1 MPTVKQVSSRN
12 ARQQWREMLDLVMAG
27 DSDIAIMR
35 YGKPVAVLIPA
46 KDYEALANALD
57 ELRMGRL
64 AEEIY
69 EEYLANRESATP
81 YEDVRAELFDES

>member
-1 MPTVKQVSSRN
+1 VKQVSSRN

-46 KDYEALANALD
+46 EDYKALANALD
-57 ELRMGRL
+57 ELRVGRL
-64 AEEIY
+64 AEGIY
-69 EEYLANRESATP
+69 EEYLANRDSATP
-81 YEDVRAELFDES
+81 YEDVRGELFDER